1 MNHIKTPVTA
11 TQNQIVQECWY
22 VTDANG
28 QTALLGTERDVK
40 EIVELL
46 NQCEKVQGDGLG
58 DRLPDLGDNGP
69 VFAISDDGAE
79 FLAAIEYL
87 EKNPDRPYQYLGWQ
101 ISSHGFYQAW
111 KKDFYLRCIIA
122 RNLVTAIYTLE
133 MNGVTEPATD
143 EETDLESNQ
152 VLKDDDATIESR
164 IRTILERMKADGNV
178 SLSGVQR
185 EVFKGENAG
194 GAHFCRI
201 QKIWIE
207 MQAGSAAATKEME
220 APQ

>member
-1 MNHIKTPVTA
+1 MNPNDF
-11 TQNQIVQECWY
+11 QSRR
-22 VTDANG
+22 TDEVSG
-28 QTALLGTERDVK
+28 EYDALLAHTPYRMVLDFDTLCDLCHEPSILITSDNPQLPSFHYCGCQWPTFYLYQNGVGQIPSFAQVK
-40 EIVELL
+40 ATNFWTL
-46 NQCEKVQGDGLG
+46 EKEPDFIKA
-58 DRLPDLGDNGP
+58 DNTPLPDLGDNGP

-143 EETDLESNQ
+143 DE
-152 VLKDDDATIESR
+152 IE
-164 IRTILERMKADGNV
+164 V
-178 SLSGVQR
+178 
-185 EVFKGENAG
+185 
-194 GAHFCRI
+194 
-201 QKIWIE
+201 
-207 MQAGSAAATKEME
+207 
-220 APQ
+220 PQ